1 MCSFLHQMAC
11 INPINN
17 SGVVR
22 NVVFEI
28 THLSIHPTLRPSQPL
43 TLTATLSSA
52 VSALLGSSSLCRRG
66 PLVHTLSL
74 FHHLEGEEEEREEG
88 ERPGE
93 RGHLLVHL
101 GLGRRR
107 WKCPSFLET
116 LLCADLQEEEKV
128 IVSDQGLE
136 PGRDSL
142 REALLGLA
150 SFSETVPGAWHFCGW

>member
-1 MCSFLHQMAC
+1 M
-11 INPINN
+11 
-17 SGVVR
+17 
-22 NVVFEI
+22 
-28 THLSIHPTLRPSQPL
+28 
-43 TLTATLSSA
+43 
-52 VSALLGSSSLCRRG
+52 SALLGSSYLFRRG

-74 FHHLEGEEEEREEG
+74 FHPLEEEREEG

-116 LLCADLQEEEKV
+116 LLCTDLQEEEKV
-128 IVSDQGLE
+128 IVSDQELE
-136 PGRDSL
+136 LGRDSL

>member
-1 MCSFLHQMAC
+1 M
-11 INPINN
+11 
-17 SGVVR
+17 
-22 NVVFEI
+22 
-28 THLSIHPTLRPSQPL
+28 TLAGALAAS
-43 TLTATLSSA
+43 LSSA

-74 FHHLEGEEEEREEG
+74 FHPLEEEREEG

-150 SFSETVPGAWHFCGW
+150 SFSETVPGAWHFCGL

>member
-1 MCSFLHQMAC
+1 M
-11 INPINN
+11 
-17 SGVVR
+17 
-22 NVVFEI
+22 
-28 THLSIHPTLRPSQPL
+28 
-43 TLTATLSSA
+43 
-52 VSALLGSSSLCRRG
+52 SALLGSSSLCHRG

-74 FHHLEGEEEEREEG
+74 FHHLEDEEEEREEG

-116 LLCADLQEEEKV
+116 LLCADLGEEGKV
-128 IVSDQGLE
+128 IVSDEELE

-142 REALLGLA
+142 REALVLGLA

>member
-1 MCSFLHQMAC
+1 M
-11 INPINN
+11 
-17 SGVVR
+17 
-22 NVVFEI
+22 
-28 THLSIHPTLRPSQPL
+28 TLAAS
-43 TLTATLSSA
+43 LSSA
-52 VSALLGSSSLCRRG
+52 ESALLGSSSLCRRG

-74 FHHLEGEEEEREEG
+74 FHPLEGE

-128 IVSDQGLE
+128 IVSDQELE